1 MICTGAER
9 AMLGTFPAPLRFLD
23 DGNTLVRAKDLNEF
37 VVSASEILDEMDVH
51 ISELK
56 RQTALSL

>member
-1 MICTGAER
+1 
-9 AMLGTFPAPLRFLD
+9 MLGTFPAPLRFLD